1 MFLGK
6 FSPKETISHK
16 KFPLREIKGICFVSV
31 EKTKEKKVGD
41 EGREERG
48 GVSCHSDD
56 LSVKQNW
63 AIVLVVDIII
73 LVYRFVL

>member
-1 MFLGK
+1 M
-6 FSPKETISHK
+6 
-16 KFPLREIKGICFVSV
+16 
-31 EKTKEKKVGD
+31 
-41 EGREERG
+41 EGEREEG
-48 GVSCHSDD
+48 ISCNSDN